1 MLWKPRLNDFQN
13 FSTQVFEFDRT
24 FIPNYFIRETEKKST
39 ALILGGRA
47 PNSTLMAGALAAF
60 IEEKVQFDVIS
71 TSGAG
76 ALIGLF
82 YTAPRDASPLEALKN
97 TVNFSIS
104 DFIYDMLP
112 VNYKVFNKPG
122 QAADLY
128 RNMVYANPF
137 LTEILSEPPQND
149 FERLYKDMFSLLIN
163 TLCPSDL
170 NYSSKGLC
178 ANVPFVE
185 KVVDFEKLK
194 TIKQDFYI
202 NAYNINKMEME
213 NFSKKE
219 ITPDHFHAS
228 FAFPFIYPPYEMN
241 GNYYFEGASVDA
253 LNYKSLVNNHPEV
266 DTIVVFD
273 ILGTEK
279 LIRQP
284 KNIYD
289 AWVLSIIVPLVEI
302 ARDDTKIF
310 ELKYNTGKNKRKLLK
325 IPFNIPESQWPYAL
339 DWSYSNLKTLYDSGY
354 ESGKE
359 FIKKHRNDLNFS

>member
-1 MLWKPRLNDFQN
+1 M
-13 FSTQVFEFDRT
+13 
-24 FIPNYFIRETEKKST
+24 EKKMST
-39 ALILGGRA
+39 ALILGGGA
-47 PNSTLMAGALAAF
+47 PNSTLMAGALSAF
-60 IEEKVQFDVIS
+60 IEENVKFDVIS

-82 YTAPRDASPLEALKN
+82 YTVPKN
-97 TVNFSIS
+97 TSPKKALENSVNFSIS

-122 QAADLY
+122 KAADLY
-128 RNMVYANPF
+128 RDLIYSNPF
-137 LTEILSEPPQND
+137 LSKILEHPPEND
-149 FERLYKDMFSLLIN
+149 YQRLFQDFFSLFIN
-163 TLCPSDL
+163 TICPTDL
-170 NYSSKGLC
+170 NYLSKGLC

-185 KVVDFEKLK
+185 KVVDFDKLK
-194 TIKQDFYI
+194 NIREDFYI

-213 NFSKKE
+213 NFSKNE

-241 GNYYFEGASVDA
+241 NNFYFEGASVDA
-253 LNYKSLVNNHPEV
+253 LNYKSLINNHPEV

-279 LIRQP
+279 IIRQP
-284 KNIYD
+284 RNIYD
-289 AWVLSIIVPLVEI
+289 AWVVSIMVPLVEI

-310 ELKYNTGKNKRKLLK
+310 ELKYNTGKDKRKLLK
-325 IPFNIPESQWPYAL
+325 VPFNVPESQWPYVL
-339 DWSYSNLKTLYDSGY
+339 DWSYSNLKTLYDAGY

-359 FIKKHRNDLNFS
+359 FVQKNRKDLNFN